1 MKVLMTC
8 ENERFMIK
16 EGDHFFIVAPS
27 TKKISEVTE
36 AQCRSITRQGY
47 WGGIKE
53 VPAEIEKQL
62 KELIG
67 GKK

>member
-1 MKVLMTC
+1 MRVLMTC
-8 ENERFMIK
+8 ENERFIIQ
-16 EGDHFFIVAPS
+16 EGDRFFIAAPS

-47 WGGIKE
+47 WEGIKE

-62 KELIG
+62 EELIG
-67 GKK
+67 GKS